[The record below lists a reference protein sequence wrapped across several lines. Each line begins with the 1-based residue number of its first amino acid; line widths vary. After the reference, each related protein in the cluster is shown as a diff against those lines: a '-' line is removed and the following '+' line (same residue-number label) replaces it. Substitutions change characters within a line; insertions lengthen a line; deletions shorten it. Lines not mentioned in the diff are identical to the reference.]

1 VDQSPKSARLYEEKL
16 LQQKHLL
23 ETSMLSAVAQG
34 RETVAEDTLDPADQA
49 VFSYQKELLFSQ
61 GTSGH
66 MQLNMVKDAMR
77 RLKDGEFGECHHCGN
92 EIGAKRLEA
101 VPWSR
106 YCIACQEKIERGEL
120 EDPARAA

>member
-1 VDQSPKSARLYEEKL
+1 MDQTPKSARLYEEKL

-23 ETSMLSAVAQG
+23 ETSLLSAVAQG
-34 RETVAEDTLDPADQA
+34 RETVADETLDPADQA

-66 MQLNMVKDAMR
+66 AQLNMVKEAIR
-77 RLKDGEFGECHHCGN
+77 RLKDGGYGECLRCGE
-92 EIGAKRLEA
+92 EIGAKRLAA

-106 YCIACQEKIERGEL
+106 YCIDCQEKIERGEI